1 MFRRLL
7 FWVLVGAFILLVVT
21 QFDALQQLMR
31 TLAQGHPA
39 WIGMAVGLI
48 GLYNLGFARSFQ
60 ASFRA
65 AEVKLRYWDV
75 MAVMLATLFVGAAA
89 PGGGAAGMALYV
101 DDAVRRGYS
110 AARATVG
117 LWLQLITDFTTLTI
131 VSGVGLIYLHQRNE
145 LNVFTII
152 GVGSLLLITLCLI
165 GALALG
171 RKRPA
176 GLRRVLHG
184 VRWLTNRPA
193 AWLTAIGRP
202 CKEFLDEA
210 WVERSADEFTAA
222 AGAAARHPQPLVL
235 AWVVMI
241 MVNVVDL
248 LTFNA
253 LFHAF
258 GHPIGLGTLVAGFS
272 MAAIAMAISPAP
284 QGIGVVEGTLL
295 AVFAGLGVPWPV
307 NLAVSLSYRGLA
319 FWLPTAI
326 GFVLLRR
333 LKLFAGDAN

>member
-1 MFRRLL
+1 MFRRWL
-7 FWVLVGAFILLVVT
+7 FLALVCAFILLVVT
-21 QFDALQQLMR
+21 QFDTLLHLGR
-31 TLAQGHPA
+31 TLSQGQPI
-39 WIGMAVGLI
+39 WIGTAIGLI
-48 GLYNLGFARSFQ
+48 GLYNLGFARSYQ
-60 ASFRA
+60 ACFRA
-65 AEVKLRYWDV
+65 AEVKLRYRDV

-89 PGGGAAGMALYV
+89 PGGGAAGMVLYV

-117 LWLQLITDFTTLTI
+117 LWLQLITDFTTLTA
-131 VSGVGLIYLHQRNE
+131 VSGIGLIYLQQRGQ
-145 LNVFTII
+145 LNGYTL
-152 GVGSLLLITLCLI
+152 VGAGGLLLITVCLV

-171 RKRPA
+171 WRRPA

-184 VRWLTNRPA
+184 LRWLANRPA
-193 AWLTAIGRP
+193 AWLTAAGRP
-202 CKEFLDEA
+202 CREFLDVA
-210 WVERSADEFTAA
+210 WVERSTDEFTAA
-222 AGAAARHPQPLVL
+222 AGAAASHPQPLLL
-235 AWVVMI
+235 AGLVMT

-272 MAAIAMAISPAP
+272 MAAVAMAISPAP

-326 GFVLLRR
+326 GFLLLRR
-333 LKLFAGDAN
+333 LKLFYGD